1 MGRKI
6 CFILFLFCVCN
17 LLACEHDNNELF
29 FKVTDVR
36 IPDTVDK
43 AKRES
48 EMDELLG
55 KQIRVEIYETALKLF
70 WSGEEGEE
78 SRAYI
83 YEKTKDNEYIWN
95 KGSDKVIISFEI
107 SSLGKIIGLNISTTP
122 KSINENFSIH
132 AIRIDQY

>member
-1 MGRKI
+1 M
-6 CFILFLFCVCN
+6 
-17 LLACEHDNNELF
+17 ACEHDNNELF